1 MNRVKRLKPVQ
12 DLAAQ
17 DERKAAAH
25 LGDHLGRAEEAQR
38 RLGELL
44 VWERDYAARMQQG
57 AVNLSELQSY
67 RLFMGQLGAAIEQQR
82 SMVAEAE
89 RCVSQAREYWQTKY
103 ARHAALSKVVDQY
116 LRDEHKAAERRE
128 QHQLDEFN
136 LTRAPSK
143 S

>member
-12 DLAAQ
+12 GLAAQ

-25 LGDHLGRAEEAQR
+25 LGEHLGRVEEAQQ

-44 VWERDYAARMQQG
+44 AWERDYVARMQQG

-67 RLFMGQLGAAIEQQR
+67 RLFMGKLGEAIEQQR
-82 SMVAEAE
+82 AVVAEAE
-89 RCVSQAREYWQTKY
+89 RGVSEAREHWQTKY
-103 ARHAALSKVVDQY
+103 ARHAALSKVLEQC
-116 LRDEHKAAERRE
+116 LRDERKAADRRE

-136 LTRAPSK
+136 LTRMPSK